1 MRVLAESHVD
11 EDGGDLDLLE
21 RGARVECTA
30 SRRADEGKEDEDGGL
45 TVRELSSSAAIESD
59 GQTLIRIA
67 SHVPFQHCCRERAH
81 RLSHPVLDI
90 LNVLYLRDLRLL
102 P

>member
-30 SRRADEGKEDEDGGL
+30 SRRADEGKEDEDGGGL
-45 TVRELSSSAAIESD
+45 RELSSSAAIESD

-67 SHVPFQHCCRERAH
+67 SHVPFTQIIARVAASTAVGSA
-81 RLSHPVLDI
+81 LIV
-90 LNVLYLRDLRLL
+90 
-102 P
+102 

>member
-30 SRRADEGKEDEDGGL
+30 SRRADEGKEDEDEDEGGL
-45 TVRELSSSAAIESD
+45 RELSSSAAIESD

-67 SHVPFQHCCRERAH
+67 SHVPFRQIIARVAASTAVGSA
-81 RLSHPVLDI
+81 LIV
-90 LNVLYLRDLRLL
+90 
-102 P
+102 